1 MLDGTSFAVN
11 AETLVR
17 DGSPYPPGEG
27 SDRARAFAGLSARFI
42 TLAPRPDQVPDLAS
56 PPAWI
61 NWDHA
66 FAGLWPPPDDRDI
79 DLNNLPESGWLDTDS
94 ASVPGNVWPRREPP
108 TPVRALRLGIA
119 QPGLP

>member
-66 FAGLWPPPDDRDI
+66 FAERWPPPDNRDI
-79 DLNNLPESGWLDTDS
+79 DMNNLPESGWLGRFGIS
-94 ASVPGNVWPRREPP
+94 ARGRLVTTRA
-108 TPVRALRLGIA
+108 TAPVRALRLGIA